1 MERGGLPPL
10 SAGYTTQYFAGFRG
24 VCVSL
29 SAMKRFV
36 IILGVILL
44 ILGVTGLV
52 HPSFSY
58 HKQEEVAKI
67 GPLKAT
73 VNEEKVVEIPPAVSI
88 TMLIS
93 GIALI
98 LLGPRVK

>member
-1 MERGGLPPL
+1 
-10 SAGYTTQYFAGFRG
+10 
-24 VCVSL
+24 
-29 SAMKRFV
+29 MKRFV

-73 VNEEKVVEIPPAVSI
+73 VNEEKVVEIPAAVSI
-88 TMLIS
+88 VMLVS
-93 GIALI
+93 GIGLI
-98 LLGPRVK
+98 LLGPRIK

>member
-1 MERGGLPPL
+1 
-10 SAGYTTQYFAGFRG
+10 
-24 VCVSL
+24 
-29 SAMKRFV
+29 
-36 IILGVILL
+36 
-44 ILGVTGLV
+44 V

-88 TMLIS
+88 VMLIA
-93 GIALI
+93 GIGLI